1 MLLLAASVKSLL
13 LEREVVVL
21 KWLGW
26 ILGERGTH
34 LASGSVKLFVIWEMV
49 CEEVQGFDDFYGS
62 NNLKLHMF

>member
-1 MLLLAASVKSLL
+1 MDTRGK
-13 LEREVVVL
+13 
-21 KWLGW
+21 
-26 ILGERGTH
+26 GTH